1 MALPRLLSS
10 PFRRQPP
17 DTAAAFDRWL
27 QTGVGAALIDSE
39 RHVLDELL
47 PRMVGYSALQ
57 CSVGTPRSLLAAAR
71 IRQQLH
77 ASAAA
82 VDGLHIRGLPSA
94 LPVRQQS
101 LDLVVLHHNLDFD
114 DDPHQVLSEA
124 VRTLVPGGTLVV
136 VGFNPTGLWGLL
148 KLFRLGSLH
157 MPWRARFLSAH
168 RIGDWLNVL
177 GCEPEGVES
186 RLHMNRDRW
195 PGRWLARLGE
205 RFWSRHG
212 AFYVM
217 VARKR
222 AMMIRPVPV
231 RRASAPERA
240 PNVIPVPVAHWR
252 RKPHGTPGNF

>member
-27 QTGVGAALIDSE
+27 HSAAGEALKESE
-39 RHVLDELL
+39 RQLLGEIL
-47 PRMVGYSALQ
+47 PRVTGHSALQ
-57 CSVGTPRSLLAAAR
+57 CSVGAPWPLLAAAR

-77 ASAAA
+77 ISASGAGE
-82 VDGLHIRGLPSA
+82 VDIQGSPAA
-94 LPVRQQS
+94 LPVRKHC
-101 LDLVVLHHNLDFD
+101 LDLVLLHHSLDFD
-114 DDPHQVLSEA
+114 DHPHQVLSEA
-124 VRTLVPGGTLVV
+124 VRTLVPGGILVV
-136 VGFNPTGLWGLL
+136 VGFNPAGIWGLL
-148 KLFRLGSLH
+148 KLLRFGSLR

-177 GCEPEGVES
+177 GCEPEGVAS
-186 RLHMNRDRW
+186 RLHLRADRW
-195 PGRWLARLGE
+195 PGRWLTLLGD

-222 AMMIRPVPV
+222 ALMVRPVRE
-231 RRASAPERA
+231 RRGDQERG

-252 RKPHGTPGNF
+252 RKSHGTEGNL